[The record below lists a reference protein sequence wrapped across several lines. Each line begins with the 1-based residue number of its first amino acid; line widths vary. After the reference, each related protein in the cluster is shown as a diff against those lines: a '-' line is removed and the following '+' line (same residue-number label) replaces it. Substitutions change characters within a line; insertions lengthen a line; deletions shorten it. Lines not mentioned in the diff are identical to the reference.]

1 MSKIK
6 KAIIIIMIVMY
17 ALIFAVCSYILV
29 NNVMDYKEIIN
40 ENTKLIDETIE
51 VKVNSEYEKNMLI
64 DWEKLA
70 NINQDIIGWIKIED
84 TKIDYPILQD
94 KDLYYM
100 NHTYEK
106 NYNINGSI
114 FTKIHNPFQNKETV
128 IYGHNNRNGLMLADI
143 EKFMDEEFFN
153 NHQTFKIYT
162 KTANYEA
169 RIFSIYSIGV
179 NEESNNIKDLDFN
192 ELVEYYKNQSK
203 FKMGDINISDKIV
216 KISTCS
222 YLNNKSIPTN
232 QRYYLV
238 AFLEE
243 IIEW

>member
-1 MSKIK
+1 
-6 KAIIIIMIVMY
+6 MIVMY

-106 NYNINGSI
+106 KYNINGSI

-179 NEESNNIKDLDFN
+179 NEESNNIKNLDFN

>member
-1 MSKIK
+1 
-6 KAIIIIMIVMY
+6 MIVMY

-179 NEESNNIKDLDFN
+179 NEESNNIKNLDFN